1 MELYANQAYLHE
13 FEGGVLVRDT
23 RRVMPFHLDPWV
35 ANDGKWIEQATKDNF
50 SASEKSYAS
59 NSSMKW
65 SSEYNLARR

>member
-35 ANDGKWIEQATKDNF
+35 AKG
-50 SASEKSYAS
+50 SELNRQPKMISVLQRS
-59 NSSMKW
+59 HMQVI
-65 SSEYNLARR
+65 LV